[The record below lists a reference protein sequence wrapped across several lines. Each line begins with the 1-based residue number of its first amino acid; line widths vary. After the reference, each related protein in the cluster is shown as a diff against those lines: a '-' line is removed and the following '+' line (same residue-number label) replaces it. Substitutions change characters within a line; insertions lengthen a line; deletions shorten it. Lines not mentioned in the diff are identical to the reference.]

1 MVMKA
6 KEAKGLR
13 ELSAEELQAKERD
26 MRDEMFKLNLQKHGG
41 QIEKPSR
48 IRELRRDIARIET
61 VLTQKRRAAAAP
73 AAATQQD

>member
-1 MVMKA
+1 MKA